1 MQSGGFVAPQEVVV
15 AAKVHPS
22 PHLSVHRLAQEMDR
36 LDAQLRSS
44 LPEVG
49 EVFIDLTQHRSRDSR
64 G

>member
-1 MQSGGFVAPQEVVV
+1 
-15 AAKVHPS
+15 
-22 PHLSVHRLAQEMDR
+22 MDR